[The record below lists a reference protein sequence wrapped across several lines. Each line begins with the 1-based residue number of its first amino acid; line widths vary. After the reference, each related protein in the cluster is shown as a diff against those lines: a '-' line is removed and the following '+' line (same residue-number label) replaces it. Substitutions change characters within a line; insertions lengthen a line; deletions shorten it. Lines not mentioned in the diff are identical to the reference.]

1 MTKYSSNYHEGGDC
15 ITKVIKEGYGKHDHF
30 IGIGHTR
37 WATHGGKTDINAH
50 PHTDFDKNLAL
61 VHNGM
66 ITNYDELK
74 RLLEKNS
81 ICPVSETD
89 TEIVVLLVK
98 FLKEKD
104 GLST

>member
-1 MTKYSSNYHEGGDC
+1 
-15 ITKVIKEGYGKHDHF
+15 
-30 IGIGHTR
+30 
-37 WATHGGKTDINAH
+37 
-50 PHTDFDKNLAL
+50 
-61 VHNGM
+61 M

-81 ICPVSETD
+81 ISPVSETD

-104 GLST
+104 GLTT